1 MIWTKEQ
8 LIDRLETGRRRLEA
22 CRSLGW
28 EKVPVNTVPL
38 RDLVKG
44 EYRENVDRKDFTISE
59 SVAITEAVEPVVKET
74 MVRPRGHQ
82 PKSCKLHDL
91 PSETRTDKTVAKF
104 TGKKS
109 RTLRKG
115 KAIVEAARKD
125 PDKFGYPRKS
135 EGD

>member
-44 EYRENVDRKDFTISE
+44 EYHENVARKDFTLSE
-59 SVAITEAVEPVVKET
+59 SVAIVEAVEPAIKAEAKDR
-74 MVRPRGHQ
+74 MLNGKP
-82 PKSCKLHDL
+82 SCKLHKGRSD
-91 PSETRTDKTVAKF
+91 EAVAKF
-104 TGKKS
+104 TGRK
-109 RTLRKG
+109 RTTLRKG